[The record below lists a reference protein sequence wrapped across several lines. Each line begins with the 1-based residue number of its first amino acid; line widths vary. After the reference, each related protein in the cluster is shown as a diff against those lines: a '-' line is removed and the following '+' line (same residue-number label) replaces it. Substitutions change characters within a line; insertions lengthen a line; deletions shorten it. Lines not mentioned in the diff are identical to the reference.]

1 MVAASVSAGN
11 CFRVRRT
18 GNGQNSDGRR
28 GVRGSEKPGSAKDQ
42 TDPFLAFVARLM
54 DTAFTIPG
62 TNIRFGL
69 DPVIGLIP
77 GIGDCVATLI
87 STLLI
92 LQSARYRLPKIVL
105 TRMALNVLINA
116 AVGAVPFVGDIFS
129 VFFRSNARNYALLQ
143 RHAGARRTSTIGD
156 WLFVAGLIG
165 AMLLIVVLILV
176 GAFVLLR
183 KLFAAAN

>member
-1 MVAASVSAGN
+1 MKKPAQHIEFDAVLP
-11 CFRVRRT
+11 
-18 GNGQNSDGRR
+18 
-28 GVRGSEKPGSAKDQ
+28 SEKSGGAREQP
-42 TDPFLAFVARLM
+42 DPFLAFLARLM

-77 GIGDCVATLI
+77 GVGDCVATLV

-92 LQSARYRLPKIVL
+92 LQSSRYRLPRIVL
-105 TRMALNVLINA
+105 ARMALNVLINA
-116 AVGAVPFVGDIFS
+116 AVGAVPVVGDVFS

-143 RHAGARRTSTIGD
+143 RHAGAGRTSTIGD

-165 AMLLIVVLILV
+165 AMILIIVLILV
-176 GAFVLLR
+176 GAFVLLQ

>member
-1 MVAASVSAGN
+1 MLGA
-11 CFRVRRT
+11 RRT

-105 TRMALNVLINA
+105 TRMALNVL
-116 AVGAVPFVGDIFS
+116 
-129 VFFRSNARNYALLQ
+129 LL
-143 RHAGARRTSTIGD
+143 GICFCVRRTGNGQNGD
-156 WLFVAGLIG
+156 GRRGVRGSDVSGTDGQRNSHATCQ
-165 AMLLIVVLILV
+165 VS
-176 GAFVLLR
+176 
-183 KLFAAAN
+183 AAR